1 MSRPNT
7 TEIEKETG
15 DQVRLY
21 VYSVPKKNHDAMLQ
35 ICSQFIDIFTKHGC
49 NTRSF
54 QLDRT
59 QTPEGF
65 TSITNAISA
74 NQDDEVWIDMESY
87 RDRKHM
93 NDVVSKIESDEGALS
108 LMKQYLNLLTPGSS
122 PIREEFTRLKV

>member
-49 NTRSF
+49 NAT
-54 QLDRT
+54 
-59 QTPEGF
+59 
-65 TSITNAISA
+65 
-74 NQDDEVWIDMESY
+74 
-87 RDRKHM
+87 
-93 NDVVSKIESDEGALS
+93 
-108 LMKQYLNLLTPGSS
+108 LMKLYLNLLSPGSS
-122 PIREEFTRLKV
+122 PIREEFSRLKV

>member
-49 NTRSF
+49 NARSF

-59 QTPEGF
+59 QTPECF